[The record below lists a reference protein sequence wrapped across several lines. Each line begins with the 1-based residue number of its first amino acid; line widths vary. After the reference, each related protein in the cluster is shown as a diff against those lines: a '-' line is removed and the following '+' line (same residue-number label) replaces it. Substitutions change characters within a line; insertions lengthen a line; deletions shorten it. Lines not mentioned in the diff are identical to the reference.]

1 MRSYVTE
8 SEFTPE
14 KMIMEANIREFAY
27 KISMICALEVG
38 GKITPEEA
46 YGRIKENWQA
56 LKASRKNL
64 LGETAPSSTPPSDPP
79 TAL

>member
-27 KISMICALEVG
+27 KISMICATE
-38 GKITPEEA
+38 
-46 YGRIKENWQA
+46 
-56 LKASRKNL
+56 
-64 LGETAPSSTPPSDPP
+64 
-79 TAL
+79 

>member
-1 MRSYVTE
+1 VTE

-14 KMIMEANIREFAY
+14 KLIMEANIREFAY

-46 YGRIKENWQA
+46 YHRIRENWRE
-56 LKASRKNL
+56 LKASRQNL
-64 LGETAPSSTPPSDPP
+64 LSPDEPPPAQP
-79 TAL
+79 